1 MRFLT
6 SILLVFGTVL
16 SLVSCT
22 STAPKEYNIKVG
34 YDPSTVDSF
43 RVFPSVEV
51 DLVEVNDT
59 LKQQLEQVDIDDYFD
74 PSNTLRSAMRKR
86 TFCFSEEDNED
97 KTLAK
102 DNPVWKPWL
111 EKRGATHLVML
122 VNLPRDGAKG
132 PDMRKLVLPL
142 AADRWEGDD
151 IEVSI
156 IPAGFL
162 LQTPMTPEED

>member
-1 MRFLT
+1 MRFPT
-6 SILLVFGTVL
+6 SLLIALGTACT
-16 SLVSCT
+16 LVSCF
-22 STAPKEYNIKVG
+22 SPKPKEYNIHVG
-34 YDPSTVDSF
+34 YDPSTVESF

-51 DLVEVNDT
+51 DIVEVNEN
-59 LKQQLEQVDIDDYFD
+59 LKKQMEQVDIDDYFD
-74 PSNTLRSAMRKR
+74 PENTLRSAMRKR
-86 TFCFSEEDNED
+86 TFCFSEEDNGD
-97 KTLAK
+97 KTLDK
-102 DNPVWKPWL
+102 DNPVWQSWL

-142 AADRWEGDD
+142 SSDRWEGDD